1 MNLCPHETNISESAK
16 DFDINWRRIAPIFP
30 EGSLATLLLLPEK
43 AEENE
48 SRGYAVQKTVNA
60 VLAVL
65 SVVLFF
71 LTQPL
76 VWCFRFVD
84 WWTVLFVLLCGT
96 AVAMLIWKRKQE
108 NSPEEID
115 EENMEDF
122 AE

>member
-48 SRGYAVQKTVNA
+48 PRGYAVQKTVNA

-96 AVAMLIWKRKQE
+96 ALAMLIWKRKEE
-108 NSPEEID
+108 NKVEETD

>member
-1 MNLCPHETNISESAK
+1 MWLRRKEDGGEDEQAEQVDETI
-16 DFDINWRRIAPIFP
+16 
-30 EGSLATLLLLPEK
+30 
-43 AEENE
+43 EEDE
-48 SRGYAVQKTVNA
+48 PRGYTVQKTVNA

-96 AVAMLIWKRKQE
+96 AVAMLIWRRKSE
-108 NSPEEID
+108 AGAEED
-115 EENMEDF
+115 TAEE
-122 AE
+122 